1 MNRFLRIVLVFCCF
15 ELGVLLVILP
25 WSAFW
30 ERNFFL
36 QRFPEMIP
44 LVLNPYLRGAVTGL
58 GVLDILVAAGMLR
71 RQESKNVD

>member
-58 GVLDILVAAGMLR
+58 GVLDIFVAAGMLR
-71 RQESKNVD
+71 RQESRNVD

>member
-58 GVLDILVAAGMLR
+58 GVLDIFVAAGMLR
-71 RQESKNVD
+71 RQDSKDVD